1 MNSSQQRLGDQVTHF
16 KGRAISSKLEP
27 GLVHIINISDISASG
42 IIDYT
47 NLKTA
52 DLTEKQYSRYLLEER
67 DVLITSKG
75 TVKKVAVYEQQNYP
89 TIASANITILRPNDT
104 IRGYYI
110 KLFLDSKEGRRQLDK
125 ADNGQSVIN
134 LSTDSL
140 LDIEIP
146 SIPLVKQ
153 DYMISRYL
161 QGLGDFQRKISR
173 AEQEW
178 QRIQDDINRQ
188 LF

>member
-75 TVKKVAVYEQQNYP
+75 TVKKVAVYEQQ
-89 TIASANITILRPNDT
+89 
-104 IRGYYI
+104 
-110 KLFLDSKEGRRQLDK
+110 
-125 ADNGQSVIN
+125 
-134 LSTDSL
+134 
-140 LDIEIP
+140 
-146 SIPLVKQ
+146 
-153 DYMISRYL
+153 
-161 QGLGDFQRKISR
+161 
-173 AEQEW
+173 
-178 QRIQDDINRQ
+178 
-188 LF
+188 